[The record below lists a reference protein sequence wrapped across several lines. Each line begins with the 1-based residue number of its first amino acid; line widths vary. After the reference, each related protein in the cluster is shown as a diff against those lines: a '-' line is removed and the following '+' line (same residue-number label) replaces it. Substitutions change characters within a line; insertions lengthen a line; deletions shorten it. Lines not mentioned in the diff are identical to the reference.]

1 MSYTAD
7 EVAAWM
13 FGQMREAGML
23 YQREAVKYI
32 REHYGDSFIY
42 VNEAGHESID
52 KEVKK
57 AFKKLHGGKAAWDR
71 EGFFW
76 GWTSAIKV

>member
-1 MSYTAD
+1 MSYTAE

-13 FGQMREAGML
+13 FNRMREAGIL
-23 YQREAVKYI
+23 YQREAVAYI

-57 AFKKLHGGKAAWDR
+57 AFKKMHGGKAAWDR

>member
-1 MSYTAD
+1 MSHTAD

-13 FGQMREAGML
+13 FNEMRNAGML
-23 YQREAVKYI
+23 YQAHAVEYI
-32 REHYGDSFIY
+32 RTHYGEEFIY
-42 VNEAGHESID
+42 VNEKGHASID

-71 EGFFW
+71 DAFFW
-76 GWTSAIKV
+76 GWTSAIKI

>member
-1 MSYTAD
+1 MGYTAD

-13 FGQMREAGML
+13 FNRMRDAGIL
-23 YQREAVKYI
+23 YQREAVEHI
-32 REHYGDSFIY
+32 RSAYGESFIY

-57 AFKKLHGGKAAWDR
+57 AFKKMHGGKAAWDR
-71 EGFFW
+71 DGFFW